1 MSEYPYPLYD
11 EKGKVACQIC
21 GKSFLTIS
29 PQHLKMHNLSFA
41 DYFKRYPNAPKSG
54 QEFAARSKYGKVKTI
69 FKDQEDKE
77 PQSIIGEDIFVDEE
91 PEIDELP
98 IQREVERLAKKA
110 NPMQSAK
117 DRIRQ
122 HLMLYFTNIEQDYLV
137 REFGVNDGQLKFEFI
152 TDFAD
157 PVLKVA
163 FFFPD
168 TFWHNRDYL
177 IDLNKNLKLTE
188 RGWKVLEIK
197 GKAPSIDDLDESL
210 KENY

>member
-1 MSEYPYPLYD
+1 MSEYPHPLYD

-21 GKSFLTIS
+21 GKTFLTIS
-29 PQHLKMHNLSFA
+29 PKHLKGHNISFA

-54 QEFAARSKYGKVKTI
+54 QEFAARSKYGKDKTI
-69 FKDQEDKE
+69 FKDQEDK
-77 PQSIIGEDIFVDEE
+77 SIIGEDIIVDEE

-122 HLMLYFTNIEQDYLV
+122 HLILYFTNIEQDYLV
-137 REFGVNDGQLKFEFI
+137 REFGANDKQLKFEFI

-157 PVLKVA
+157 PVLRVA

-168 TFWHNRDYL
+168 TFWHNKDYL

-197 GKAPSIDDLDESL
+197 GKSPSIDDLDVAL
-210 KENY
+210 KDNY

>member
-21 GKSFLTIS
+21 GKTFLTIS
-29 PQHLKMHNLSFA
+29 PAHLKSHNILFA

-69 FKDQEDKE
+69 FKDEE
-77 PQSIIGEDIFVDEE
+77 TQSIIGEDIFVDEE

-98 IQREVERLAKKA
+98 IKREVERLAKKA

-122 HLMLYFTNIEQDYLV
+122 HLILYFTNIEQNYLV
-137 REFGVNDGQLKFEFI
+137 REFGVNDKELKFEFI

-157 PVLKVA
+157 PVLRVA

-197 GKAPSIDDLDESL
+197 GKSPSIDDLDESL
-210 KENY
+210 RDNY